1 MRKPI
6 THIINSHAILLAILL
21 CSSVSHQRTLEDEAI
36 LQATYQICSG
46 VNFSKNSSISSYQT
60 IQNIISDKVTS
71 TFEQYMK
78 TMSKENLSTY
88 VISLIPYIIVWGA
101 LFGGLLFSCL
111 ILCCCNFCGCCC
123 FRCRKQEL
131 EERYSTKKIIL
142 YIVIISSSVA
152 LIASAFICAGFS
164 ASLPKSTKIT
174 DCSLSLTKNEFIL
187 YYYNIEGTTQHLA

>member
-1 MRKPI
+1 MLKPI
-6 THIINSHAILLAILL
+6 TQIFNCHHVMLAMLLYSAI
-21 CSSVSHQRTLEDEAI
+21 SHQRVLEDEAI

-46 VNFSKNSSISSYQT
+46 VNFSENSSISSSQT
-60 IQNIISDKVTS
+60 IQNIISDKVAN

-78 TMSKENLSTY
+78 TMEKDNLNTY
-88 VISLIPYIIVWGA
+88 IISLIPYVVVWGA

-111 ILCCCNFCGCCC
+111 MLCCCNFCGCCC

-164 ASLPKSTKIT
+164 ASLSKSAKIT

-187 YYYNIEGTTQHLA
+187 YRYNVEGAIQHSA